1 MRRTAIVMAMVTTFG
16 LGLMLGV
23 AWAKKVVDESLYV
36 GATPEAASSALLAL
50 AEEHA
55 GRGSWERIR
64 VARVYFLS
72 GQPARGQAIFDEIIG
87 TKVEA
92 SDWVRMGRV
101 YHEVGDWESA
111 RGAFEKVIELEPDDE
126 DWMVEIGAF
135 YNLHGDR
142 ERAEELF
149 RISFEDD
156 PTNDRNLATAA
167 GSYVGVEP
175 GW

>member
-1 MRRTAIVMAMVTTFG
+1 MRRMTIVIAMMTTFG
-16 LGLMLGV
+16 AGLALGV
-23 AWAKKVVDESLYV
+23 AWAKKTVDESLYV
-36 GATPEAASSALLAL
+36 GAAPEAAASALLVL

-64 VARVYFLS
+64 VARVHFLS
-72 GQPARGQAIFDEIIG
+72 GDAARGQAIFDSIVD

-101 YHEVGDWESA
+101 YREAGDWESA
-111 RGAFEKVIELEPDDE
+111 RRAFDMVVALEPEDE
-126 DWMVEIGAF
+126 DWLAEIGA
-135 YNLHGDR
+135 YHNLHGDR
-142 ERAEELF
+142 GRAEELF
-149 RISFEDD
+149 RRSFEED
-156 PTNDRNLATAA
+156 PTNDRNLAVVA

>member
-1 MRRTAIVMAMVTTFG
+1 MRRMTIMIAMTTTFG
-16 LGLMLGV
+16 LGLALGV
-23 AWAKKVVDESLYV
+23 AWAKKSVDESLYV
-36 GATPEAASSALLAL
+36 GADPDAAAAALLAL

-55 GRGSWERIR
+55 GRGSWERIH

-72 GQPARGQAIFDEIIG
+72 GNRERGQAIFDAIID

-101 YHEVGDWESA
+101 YHEAGDWESA
-111 RGAFEKVIELEPDDE
+111 RQAFEKVVETDPEDE
-126 DWMVEIGAF
+126 DWMAAIGAY

-142 ERAEELF
+142 TRAEELF
-149 RISFEDD
+149 RMSFETDA
-156 PTNDRNLATAA
+156 TNDRNLANVA

-175 GW
+175 RW